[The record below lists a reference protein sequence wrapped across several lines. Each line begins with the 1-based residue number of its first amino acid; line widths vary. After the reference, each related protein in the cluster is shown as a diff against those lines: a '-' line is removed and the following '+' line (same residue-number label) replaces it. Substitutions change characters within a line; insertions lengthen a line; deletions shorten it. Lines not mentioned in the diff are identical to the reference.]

1 MALVGRLVRPSVLRC
16 GARNAYIY
24 TEKDCFGCIGGP
36 LGNPAPVNSE
46 NPIYRNTEIDA
57 LTEKAKGDWKKMSP
71 EEIRKL
77 YKMHFL
83 ETVADSTANTGEIW
97 RVVGQSLVC
106 CAISLVLFMLYERN
120 AGPIKCKTMTYTWR
134 LKELELDVR
143 SRNDIMSPVVAELYE
158 AMKPDL
164 ERQRAKFRAE
174 LQLEEKYKERVAQ
187 ILAEAESK
195 E

>member
-1 MALVGRLVRPSVLRC
+1 
-16 GARNAYIY
+16 
-24 TEKDCFGCIGGP
+24 
-36 LGNPAPVNSE
+36 
-46 NPIYRNTEIDA
+46 
-57 LTEKAKGDWKKMSP
+57 
-71 EEIRKL
+71 
-77 YKMHFL
+77 
-83 ETVADSTANTGEIW
+83 
-97 RVVGQSLVC
+97 
-106 CAISLVLFMLYERN
+106 
-120 AGPIKCKTMTYTWR
+120 MTYTWR